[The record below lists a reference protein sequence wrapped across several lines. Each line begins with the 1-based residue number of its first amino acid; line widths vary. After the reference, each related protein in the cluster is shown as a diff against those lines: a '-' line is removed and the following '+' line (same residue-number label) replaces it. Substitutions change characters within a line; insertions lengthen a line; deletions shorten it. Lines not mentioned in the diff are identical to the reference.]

1 MLAFLPSG
9 GVANASTITYEFVGA
24 TAHFTFNVAGIF
36 VPVTL
41 HMTGTFVVDTEAT
54 NSLGTGQAVGIDVNL
69 SGLTPVLPPSW
80 DAHYSTILFS
90 YWPVRQFL
98 AVTDAGNDGFQ
109 PHFLPFGDGVSFI
122 PLVSVTIYPQSSG
135 PVGSES
141 VTGGVAPVPIPG
153 SLPLLATG
161 LGALGLLGWWR
172 RKRTTNRIES

>member
-1 MLAFLPSG
+1 MSLSVQPPILPL
-9 GVANASTITYEFVGA
+9 TWPEF
-24 TAHFTFNVAGIF
+24 F

-98 AVTDAGNDGFQ
+98 AVTDAGNDGF
-109 PHFLPFGDGVSFI
+109 DRIS
-122 PLVSVTIYPQSSG
+122 Y
-135 PVGSES
+135 
-141 VTGGVAPVPIPG
+141 
-153 SLPLLATG
+153 LLAMAFHSFRWFRSRSTRSLRG
-161 LGALGLLGWWR
+161 LSVRSL
-172 RKRTTNRIES
+172 